1 MGKKTETKKKEKED
15 PPPPKKGTGS
25 WILLL
30 VFVSAWMFALGV
42 LVGRGTAPVRFDLD
56 KMEKDLAELK
66 QAVMDKEE
74 TKTGTDDASEDLTFY
89 RTLKN
94 KGRHEGLTIEPTR
107 KKGPKPRTPAP
118 EQPKPITSAPNKP
131 KLSVTPKTALTK
143 TDEEEK
149 TPPPAKPEPPGKKT
163 PAKPEKTT
171 GVYTLQVTSVEDQK
185 AADHHVA
192 KLRKK
197 GYPAYKTIG
206 NIPGKGMYFRVR
218 IGHYETRAE
227 AAPMMKRLKEA
238 KMEVWLVKE

>member
-1 MGKKTETKKKEKED
+1 MGKKTETEKKEKGD
-15 PPPPKKGTGS
+15 PPPPKKGTGG

-30 VFVSAWMFALGV
+30 IFVSAWMFGLGV

-74 TKTGTDDASEDLTFY
+74 TETGTDDASEDLTFY

-94 KGRHEGLTIEPTR
+94 KGSHEGLTIEPTR

-118 EQPKPITSAPNKP
+118 EQPKPRTAAPVKP
-131 KLSVTPKTALTK
+131 KPPETPKTVLSK
-143 TDEEEK
+143 TDEEVK
-149 TPPPAKPEPPGKKT
+149 TQPSAKPEPLEKKLPARPG
-163 PAKPEKTT
+163 KTT
-171 GVYTLQVTSVEDQK
+171 GVYTIQVTSVEDQK
-185 AADHHVA
+185 AADHLVA

-218 IGHYETRAE
+218 IGHYDTKAE
-227 AAPMMKRLKEA
+227 AEPMMKRLKEA